1 MVLVFFIVSPSFF
14 YVYSHCFVV
23 DYFWIFLQHLV
34 FTIFLLHVVLFL
46 ILLSIGSSILRIGRP
61 LDLMDALSVGCS
73 YGKNLIY
80 LYENYENDLIE
91 YHSVLV
97 DSICQKLRTVQILCR
112 SILSG
117 YPVSDIFYQCFC
129 SVSRLIS
136 PENVMT
142 HLFQITKKQWFGHNT
157 PVITVL
163 YYFYSVVG

>member
-14 YVYSHCFVV
+14 YVYSHCFVA

-97 DSICQKLRTVQILCR
+97 DGSCQKLRTVQILYR

-136 PENVMT
+136 PRKCYDSPFLNN
-142 HLFQITKKQWFGHNT
+142 KKT
-157 PVITVL
+157 VIRA
-163 YYFYSVVG
+163 

>member
-1 MVLVFFIVSPSFF
+1 MVLVFFIISPSFF
-14 YVYSHCFVV
+14 YVYSHCFVA

-46 ILLSIGSSILRIGRP
+46 ILLSLGSSILRISRP
-61 LDLMDALSVGCS
+61 LDLMDALSVGHS
-73 YGKNLIY
+73 YSKNLIH
-80 LYENYENDLIE
+80 LYENDLIE
-91 YHSVLV
+91 YHSVLM
-97 DSICQKLRTVQILCR
+97 DGRCQKLRTVQILCR

-142 HLFQITKKQWFGHNT
+142 HLF
-157 PVITVL
+157 
-163 YYFYSVVG
+163 